1 MLRSYRL
8 ALGLG
13 LIAGV
18 SLVPGCPDDE
28 SGGGTTATGDGGSG
42 AGDIDAGNE
51 AGADSGGPDATE
63 PLFRIISPTAD
74 ATILGSTNVLVE
86 VAALEL
92 SQVDFTLDDGTDPL
106 CTDETELYSCLVDLS
121 AFEVGTT
128 HTITATGSFSGTEVA
143 TDSVTVERV
152 AMFSDICKD
161 GQGQDQT
168 LVTCLDELYGTGDVA
183 GNVGDSYDNHDN
195 DHTSLNTNNHP
206 QVTYLH
212 LGYGTG
218 NLGTAPENQDPL
230 SPLIGNASV
239 CVNANAGWC
248 EGVVRY
254 TLRTGWADLW
264 TQLYTGSNFYWFP
277 EHHDHDDAD
286 LAFYMVPFTNSS
298 QGSSGSEMDEIGK
311 WFYALAALTP
321 ETKTALKPSGTLMPT
336 IQMISRR
343 TRVDTDSDYLT
354 GAAHA
359 NAYDNFDNAHAMVRM
374 ANHMGPDHIPPLAA
388 LSVVEETW
396 TATEESFTT
405 PLAIARRWDGD
416 TGTARRIVVNAT
428 DSFDPNERPL
438 SYHWFIIRGSED
450 AIRINSLAP
459 DDSIVEI
466 EFDHHPEETLTIGGA
481 ERTSTLAV
489 VALFAHNGAYF
500 SAPAFVTSSTQQ
512 W

>member
-13 LIAGV
+13 LSAGI
-18 SLVPGCPDDE
+18 SLVAGCPDAE
-28 SGGGTTATGDGGSG
+28 SGGGTAATGGSG
-42 AGDIDAGNE
+42 GSDTDAGTE
-51 AGADSGGPDATE
+51 AGWDSSDPDATE
-63 PLFRIISPTAD
+63 PLFRIISPTAN
-74 ATILGSTNVLVE
+74 ASILGSTNVLVE
-86 VAALEL
+86 VAVMEL
-92 SQVDFTLDDGTDPL
+92 SQVDFYLDDGTDPL
-106 CTDETELYSCLVDLS
+106 CVDETELYSCLVDLS
-121 AFEVGTT
+121 AFEVGTS
-128 HTITATGSFSGTEVA
+128 HTITAIGTMAGQPVA
-143 TDSVTVERV
+143 TDSIAVERV
-152 AMFSDICKD
+152 AMFSDICTD
-161 GQGQDQT
+161 SQGQDEN
-168 LVTCLDELYGTGDVA
+168 LVTCLDALYSAGDVA
-183 GNVGDSYDNHDN
+183 GNVGDSYDNHDS

-212 LGYGTG
+212 LGYGTD
-218 NLGTAPENQDPL
+218 NLGTAPENQDPS

-264 TQLYTGSNFYWFP
+264 YQLYRGSNFYWFP

-298 QGSSGSEMDEIGK
+298 QGSSGSEMDELGK

-321 ETKTALKPSGTLMPT
+321 ETKTALKQSGSLMPT

-343 TRVDTDSDYLT
+343 TRVDGDGDYLT

-359 NAYDNFDNAHAMVRM
+359 NAYDNVDNAHAMVRM
-374 ANHMGPDHIPPLAA
+374 AHHMAPDAIPPVAE

-396 TATEESFTT
+396 TAAEESFTT
-405 PLAIARRWDGD
+405 PVAVARRWEGD
-416 TGTARRIVVNAT
+416 TGTARRIVVDGT
-428 DSFDPNERPL
+428 DSFDPNDRAL
-438 SYHWFIIRGSED
+438 SYHWVIIRGSAED
-450 AIRINSLAP
+450 IRISSQSP
-459 DDSIVEI
+459 DDSVVEI

-481 ERTSTLAV
+481 ELTSTLAV
-489 VALFAHNGAYF
+489 VALFAHNGAHF
-500 SAPAFVTSSTQQ
+500 SAPAFVTSSTQV